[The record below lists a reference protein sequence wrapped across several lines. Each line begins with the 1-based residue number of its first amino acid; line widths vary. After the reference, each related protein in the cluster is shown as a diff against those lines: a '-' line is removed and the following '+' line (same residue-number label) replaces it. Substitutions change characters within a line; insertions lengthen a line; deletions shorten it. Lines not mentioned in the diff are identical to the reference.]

1 MNTKEQQG
9 VKLPTRIVAVDYG
22 MARIGLAVSDERKII
37 GTPLET
43 LKAEKQSAQTVT
55 KLINVLEQHAKE
67 NRYTIESIVIGF
79 PLLMSGKKGLLADEV
94 SHFVSLIETLV
105 TFPVVIW
112 DERLTSVQADRY
124 LREGQ
129 MSRKKRSQKVDSVA
143 AVIILQN
150 YLDFIGLQ
158 ARKDL

>member
-1 MNTKEQQG
+1 MDAKEKQG
-9 VKLPTRIVAVDYG
+9 KILPTRIVGIDYG

-43 LKAEKQSAQTVT
+43 LKAEKQSAQTVS
-55 KLINVLEQHAKE
+55 KLIDVLEQHANA

-94 SHFVSLIETLV
+94 SHFVSLIEAIV
-105 TFPVVIW
+105 TYPVVIW

-150 YLDFIGLQ
+150 YLDFKYEGQ
-158 ARKDL
+158 R